1 MLPQPGPLCRLK
13 VTTVTLE
20 CESIV
25 DSDPTHLSLP
35 LTWPT
40 IILILG
46 IMRLVV
52 VVVVAIKFSVSSW
65 QSLSFIANLWA
76 LGTF

>member
-1 MLPQPGPLCRLK
+1 MLPQPGPSCRLK

-35 LTWPT
+35 LTLPT

-46 IMRLVV
+46 IMRLV